1 MYVVCQKTSFST
13 SQCMKFLQ
21 KGAKGYKIDIRN
33 SEAERRAAM
42 SQQWIVR
49 EAYLNKLIALK
60 DKQLIKVI
68 TGVRRSGK
76 STLLEIFQEYLV
88 LI

>member
-1 MYVVCQKTSFST
+1 
-13 SQCMKFLQ
+13 MKFLQ
-21 KGAKGYKIDIRN
+21 KEAKGYKIDIRN
-33 SEAERRAAM
+33 SEAERREAM

-88 LI
+88 GHGIEREQIISIN

>member
-1 MYVVCQKTSFST
+1 
-13 SQCMKFLQ
+13 
-21 KGAKGYKIDIRN
+21 
-33 SEAERRAAM
+33 M

-88 LI
+88 GHGIEREQIISINFEDYEYRK